1 MQRILWG
8 VLALAMIVVG
18 TLSIAHW
25 GKSKKPPLDDFGAVP
40 QFSLFNQ
47 SNQVASLEDYRGH
60 VWVADLI
67 FTHCTSICPMMT
79 QKMFALQQT
88 LKDKSD
94 FKDVKLVSFSV
105 DPTHDLPDTLL
116 AYAAAHKADLN
127 RWSFLTGPV
136 PTIYSVSKTGFHL
149 GLDSIS
155 GEQTT
160 PIVHSE
166 RFVLV
171 DAKGHVRGY
180 YDGSQD
186 ASREKILEDITRLK
200 EEQP

>member
-8 VLALAMIVVG
+8 VLALTMIVVG

-25 GKSKKPPLDDFGAVP
+25 GKNKKAPLDDFGAVP
-40 QFSLFNQ
+40 HFSLLNQ
-47 SNQVASLEDYRGH
+47 SNQVASLDDYRGH
-60 VWVADLI
+60 IWVADLI

-79 QKMFALQQT
+79 AKMFALQER
-88 LKDKSD
+88 LKRVSD
-94 FKDVKLVSFSV
+94 LGDVKLVSFSV

-116 AYAAAHKADLN
+116 TYAAMHHADLT
-127 RWSFLTGPV
+127 RWTFLTGPV
-136 PTIYSVSKTGFHL
+136 LTIYTVSKTGFHL

-186 ASREKILEDITRLK
+186 GSRDKILEDIARLK